1 MGNDGGSIP
10 KRSELIRTKQTRA
23 RENDADRVRQLWAF
37 CALSKQPLRQPV
49 VSCPLGRLYNK
60 EAVIAFLLDPHT
72 FGSDGHLVA
81 GHIRSLKDLVTLRLT
96 PNPNLD
102 PPAAHDL
109 DAATTETVAVGAA
122 NERDPPAP
130 FVCPIS
136 LREMNGTV
144 KFVYRKPCGCAMS
157 ESALRE
163 MRKNLDKA
171 GSNKEGEEAHDDER
185 SCCPVDGERTPPGA
199 VEEWVTINPKED
211 ELELMRERF
220 EARKRQEKEDKK
232 AAKAKA
238 AGKRKNGSGGNGNG
252 NADSAPDLAAPPK
265 SKKAKTAAAA
275 TAAAAA
281 SAAPAVKAGA
291 TVSGLSA
298 TLAAKLAEQK
308 KQQSPAIASLYAKK
322 SDNEMKVRFSL
333 FLLLLL
339 PPMVRRW
346 MWKSSSGLGRSIG
359 WGWLNLPRFLPC
371 ARAQDKDGRSNWM
384 TIGSYSRF

>member
-23 RENDADRVRQLWAF
+23 RENDADRVRQLSAF

-60 EAVIAFLLDPHT
+60 EAVIAFLLDPGT
-72 FGSDGHLVA
+72 FGSDGKLVA

-96 PNPNLD
+96 PNPNLLG
-102 PPAAHDL
+102 PQAAAAQ
-109 DAATTETVAVGAA
+109 DANSPDGATSDTVAVGAA

-136 LREMNGTV
+136 LREMNGSV

-171 GSNKEGEEAHDDER
+171 GAHKEGEEVQDDDER
-185 SCCPVDGERTPPGA
+185 NCCPVDGERTRPGV

-220 EARKRQEKEDKK
+220 EARKRQEKDDKK
-232 AAKAKA
+232 AAKA
-238 AGKRKNGSGGNGNG
+238 AGKRKNGNG
-252 NADSAPDLAAPPK
+252 NADSAELAAPPK
-265 SKKAKTAAAA
+265 SKKLKTAAA
-275 TAAAAA
+275 TAAA

-322 SDNEMKVRFSL
+322 SDNEMK
-333 FLLLLL
+333 
-339 PPMVRRW
+339 
-346 MWKSSSGLGRSIG
+346 
-359 WGWLNLPRFLPC
+359 
-371 ARAQDKDGRSNWM
+371 DKDGRSNWM

>member
-23 RENDADRVRQLWAF
+23 RDSDHDRLNQLWNY

-60 EAVIAFLLDPHT
+60 EAVIAYLLNPPTAPDSATP
-72 FGSDGHLVA
+72 FGSDGQLVA
-81 GHIRSLKDLVTLRLT
+81 GHIRSLKDVVTLRLT
-96 PNPNLD
+96 PNPNLVD
-102 PPAAHDL
+102 PATQNADSPSDRTPANAN
-109 DAATTETVAVGAA
+109 GAGSA
-122 NERDPPAP
+122 AP

-144 KFVYRKPCGCAMS
+144 KFVYRKPCGCVVS

-163 MRKNLDKA
+163 MRKNLDK
-171 GSNKEGEEAHDDER
+171 NKNKHGDGDGEDTADDDER
-185 SCCPVDGERTPPGA
+185 NVCPVDGERNKPGV
-199 VEEWVTINPKED
+199 VEEWVTINPKGD

-220 EARKRQEKEDKK
+220 EARKRREKDDKK
-232 AAKAKA
+232 AAKAA
-238 AGKRKNGSGGNGNG
+238 AKRKSAANGE
-252 NADSAPDLAAPPK
+252 PDASETPHEP
-265 SKKAKTAAAA
+265 KAKKNKTAAA

-281 SAAPAVKAGA
+281 AAAAPAVKAGA

-322 SDNEMKVRFSL
+322 SDNEMK
-333 FLLLLL
+333 
-339 PPMVRRW
+339 
-346 MWKSSSGLGRSIG
+346 
-359 WGWLNLPRFLPC
+359 
-371 ARAQDKDGRSNWM
+371 DKDGRSNWM